1 RRTRLSTTQK
11 FEFQLSLTS
20 SLSDV
25 DEANGAIVRTLL
37 RQGPVEAGAC
47 ACMAGHAVALD
58 VRLEPQ
64 HVLIA
69 IRPDFSNA
77 KEVAALLALLPDAL
91 PRARPEMRQSGLDGE
106 RQRLS
111 VHPCE
116 HENVTG
122 IGIGD
127 DRRDQSV
134 RPELRLEN
142 VAALDFLCRAA
153 GGEEGRWR
161 SHSKPPRRSS

>member
-1 RRTRLSTTQK
+1 AVVAPEGGGGVPCVSITADGTPQSPPLVESRRKNGNPHRINPALRERRRTRLSTTQK

-20 SLSDV
+20 SLSDL

-47 ACMAGHAVALD
+47 ARMAGHPVALD
-58 VRLEPQ
+58 VCLEPQ

-91 PRARPEMRQSGLDGE
+91 PRAR
-106 RQRLS
+106 
-111 VHPCE
+111 
-116 HENVTG
+116 
-122 IGIGD
+122 
-127 DRRDQSV
+127 
-134 RPELRLEN
+134 
-142 VAALDFLCRAA
+142 
-153 GGEEGRWR
+153 
-161 SHSKPPRRSS
+161 